1 MKQNERIKE
10 YKNSIAA
17 VKKRRQREKHNS
29 LKQKAEARRLKNLH
43 NVRRFREK
51 RKGEENLEIVEIED
65 VTNFTNRMQK
75 SRAMKKLKRAL
86 PQTPRKKAELLIN
99 LLTGKK
105 SKQSPTM
112 AKLRQMN
119 IVKSPDEIE
128 NDEIAKHVLV
138 DVKKVLT
145 HTKAQRSKDSL
156 VTKHIILAAV
166 SGESVTEN
174 RCKKKLA
181 SKLEVPIRRLSGGKR
196 IRTNV
201 LRSEQSCWTITKRKV
216 RSDAISDEDKRLAYN
231 FWLSTEISRP
241 TGNKKDVKRERLEP
255 LVYASHM
262 IHILEKT
269 QTEVYTAFLAEYPD
283 IKMSQRFFEKCK
295 PFFVRPVREQDRTTC
310 CCRYHIEF
318 RTIFSEC
325 MKQRK
330 LILESTHDR
339 AIVEA
344 RYPIFKSQA
353 DMFAETLCP
362 KGTNKEHYKTECL
375 NRKCQNC
382 GVANLLLMPE
392 ENDTTDEAIEVTWE
406 KCSAREEIQSSYFQ
420 RTEVSLHVSI
430 IYRHAVLE
438 YDGKDST
445 TENPNIIKEHFFV
458 VSNDDKHDHH
468 FVHEVQNQIK
478 EYLNSI
484 SYNVSTMH
492 EYTDGCQCQYK
503 SRHCMGDVSNGQQ
516 DFGYDRLIRNYFE
529 TSHAKGPQDAAG
541 GYVKRQADLAI
552 LRRKATIQTA
562 HDFYKFANENLQET
576 RDSSVCLRRVFRF
589 IDNID
594 RNRDRY
600 FKSIPQNR
608 NIHQIISE
616 REGLLSVRN
625 LSCYSCDSC
634 LLNMAHSCQH
644 TELVGLVKNIQT
656 EKERGCA
663 IVEDISPDDD
673 FEVVDMIRKGS
684 LVALY
689 TDDEGEDFLSN
700 EGRIMSRK
708 TEKFGN

>member
-1 MKQNERIKE
+1 
-10 YKNSIAA
+10 
-17 VKKRRQREKHNS
+17 
-29 LKQKAEARRLKNLH
+29 
-43 NVRRFREK
+43 
-51 RKGEENLEIVEIED
+51 
-65 VTNFTNRMQK
+65 MQ
-75 SRAMKKLKRAL
+75 
-86 PQTPRKKAELLIN
+86 T
-99 LLTGKK
+99 
-105 SKQSPTM
+105 
-112 AKLRQMN
+112 
-119 IVKSPDEIE
+119 
-128 NDEIAKHVLV
+128 
-138 DVKKVLT
+138 
-145 HTKAQRSKDSL
+145 
-156 VTKHIILAAV
+156 
-166 SGESVTEN
+166 
-174 RCKKKLA
+174 
-181 SKLEVPIRRLSGGKR
+181 
-196 IRTNV
+196 
-201 LRSEQSCWTITKRKV
+201 
-216 RSDAISDEDKRLAYN
+216 
-231 FWLSTEISRP
+231 
-241 TGNKKDVKRERLEP
+241 
-255 LVYASHM
+255 
-262 IHILEKT
+262 
-269 QTEVYTAFLAEYPD
+269 
-283 IKMSQRFFEKCK
+283 
-295 PFFVRPVREQDRTTC
+295 FFVRPVREQDRTTC

-689 TDDEGEDFLSN
+689 TDDEGEDFYLMKAGSCQEKLKSSETDDWQGQYP
-700 EGRIMSRK
+700 EGTTVIRGLYYRK
-708 TEKFGN
+708 TGPLSYSLIKRKNVIVSVKSVLYVTNDILTDSVIDLSLAIHEEIIGLAEQSSL

>member
-1 MKQNERIKE
+1 
-10 YKNSIAA
+10 
-17 VKKRRQREKHNS
+17 
-29 LKQKAEARRLKNLH
+29 
-43 NVRRFREK
+43 
-51 RKGEENLEIVEIED
+51 
-65 VTNFTNRMQK
+65 MQK

-406 KCSAREEIQSSYFQ
+406 KFEYVNVCTKGNLERKKLMPVKKTTKIGTLFKFLLELLSTFPSHQFRAAWQNQ
-420 RTEVSLHVSI
+420 QLKAI
-430 IYRHAVLE
+430 IYRTFLPTIVFV
-438 YDGKDST
+438 YT
-445 TENPNIIKEHFFV
+445 TFQKTL

-529 TSHAKGPQDAAG
+529 TSHAK
-541 GYVKRQADLAI
+541 
-552 LRRKATIQTA
+552 
-562 HDFYKFANENLQET
+562 
-576 RDSSVCLRRVFRF
+576 
-589 IDNID
+589 
-594 RNRDRY
+594 
-600 FKSIPQNR
+600 
-608 NIHQIISE
+608 E

-689 TDDEGEDFLSN
+689 TDDEGEDFYLMKAGSCQEKLKSSETDDWQGQYP
-700 EGRIMSRK
+700 EGTTVIRGLYYRK
-708 TEKFGN
+708 TGPLSYSLIKRKNVIVSVKSVLYVTNDILTDSVIDLSLAIHEEIIGLAEQSSL

>member
-1 MKQNERIKE
+1 
-10 YKNSIAA
+10 
-17 VKKRRQREKHNS
+17 
-29 LKQKAEARRLKNLH
+29 
-43 NVRRFREK
+43 
-51 RKGEENLEIVEIED
+51 
-65 VTNFTNRMQK
+65 
-75 SRAMKKLKRAL
+75 
-86 PQTPRKKAELLIN
+86 
-99 LLTGKK
+99 
-105 SKQSPTM
+105 M

-406 KCSAREEIQSSYFQ
+406 KFEYVNVCTKGNLERKKLMPVKKTNKNRNTFQISTGAFIYLSLTPIPSSMAKPATQGYYIEPFCQRLCSAREEIQSSYFQ

-529 TSHAKGPQDAAG
+529 TSHAK
-541 GYVKRQADLAI
+541 
-552 LRRKATIQTA
+552 
-562 HDFYKFANENLQET
+562 
-576 RDSSVCLRRVFRF
+576 
-589 IDNID
+589 
-594 RNRDRY
+594 
-600 FKSIPQNR
+600 
-608 NIHQIISE
+608 
-616 REGLLSVRN
+616 
-625 LSCYSCDSC
+625 
-634 LLNMAHSCQH
+634 
-644 TELVGLVKNIQT
+644 

-689 TDDEGEDFLSN
+689 TDDEGEDFYLMKAGSCQEKLKSSETDDWQGQYP
-700 EGRIMSRK
+700 EGTTVIRGLYYRK
-708 TEKFGN
+708 TGPLSYSLIKRKNVIVSVKSVLYVTNDILTDSVIDLSLDIHEEIIGL

>member
-1 MKQNERIKE
+1 
-10 YKNSIAA
+10 
-17 VKKRRQREKHNS
+17 
-29 LKQKAEARRLKNLH
+29 
-43 NVRRFREK
+43 
-51 RKGEENLEIVEIED
+51 
-65 VTNFTNRMQK
+65 
-75 SRAMKKLKRAL
+75 
-86 PQTPRKKAELLIN
+86 
-99 LLTGKK
+99 
-105 SKQSPTM
+105 
-112 AKLRQMN
+112 
-119 IVKSPDEIE
+119 
-128 NDEIAKHVLV
+128 
-138 DVKKVLT
+138 
-145 HTKAQRSKDSL
+145 
-156 VTKHIILAAV
+156 
-166 SGESVTEN
+166 
-174 RCKKKLA
+174 
-181 SKLEVPIRRLSGGKR
+181 
-196 IRTNV
+196 
-201 LRSEQSCWTITKRKV
+201 
-216 RSDAISDEDKRLAYN
+216 
-231 FWLSTEISRP
+231 
-241 TGNKKDVKRERLEP
+241 
-255 LVYASHM
+255 
-262 IHILEKT
+262 
-269 QTEVYTAFLAEYPD
+269 
-283 IKMSQRFFEKCK
+283 
-295 PFFVRPVREQDRTTC
+295 
-310 CCRYHIEF
+310 
-318 RTIFSEC
+318 

-382 GVANLLLMPE
+382 GVAYLLLMPE

-406 KCSAREEIQSSYFQ
+406 KF
-420 RTEVSLHVSI
+420 
-430 IYRHAVLE
+430 E
-438 YDGKDST
+438 YVNVCTKGIWK
-445 TENPNIIKEHFFV
+445 EKLMPEHFFV

-468 FVHEVQNQIK
+468 FVHEVQNPIK

-689 TDDEGEDFLSN
+689 TDDEGEDFYLMKAGSCQEKLKSSETDDWQGQYP
-700 EGRIMSRK
+700 EGTTVIRGLYYRK
-708 TEKFGN
+708 TGPLSYSLIKRKNVIVSVKSVLYVTNDILTDSVTDLSLAIHEEIIGLAEQSSL

>member
-1 MKQNERIKE
+1 
-10 YKNSIAA
+10 
-17 VKKRRQREKHNS
+17 
-29 LKQKAEARRLKNLH
+29 
-43 NVRRFREK
+43 
-51 RKGEENLEIVEIED
+51 
-65 VTNFTNRMQK
+65 
-75 SRAMKKLKRAL
+75 
-86 PQTPRKKAELLIN
+86 
-99 LLTGKK
+99 
-105 SKQSPTM
+105 
-112 AKLRQMN
+112 
-119 IVKSPDEIE
+119 
-128 NDEIAKHVLV
+128 
-138 DVKKVLT
+138 
-145 HTKAQRSKDSL
+145 
-156 VTKHIILAAV
+156 
-166 SGESVTEN
+166 
-174 RCKKKLA
+174 
-181 SKLEVPIRRLSGGKR
+181 
-196 IRTNV
+196 
-201 LRSEQSCWTITKRKV
+201 
-216 RSDAISDEDKRLAYN
+216 
-231 FWLSTEISRP
+231 
-241 TGNKKDVKRERLEP
+241 
-255 LVYASHM
+255 M

-406 KCSAREEIQSSYFQ
+406 KFEYVNVC
-420 RTEVSLHVSI
+420 TKGN
-430 IYRHAVLE
+430 LE
-438 YDGKDST
+438 RKKLMPVKKTTKIGTLFKFLLELLST
-445 TENPNIIKEHFFV
+445 FPSHQFRAAW
-458 VSNDDKHDHH
+458 
-468 FVHEVQNQIK
+468 QNQQLKAI
-478 EYLNSI
+478 I
-484 SYNVSTMH
+484 SNLSANDCICIH
-492 EYTDGCQCQYK
+492 
-503 SRHCMGDVSNGQQ
+503 
-516 DFGYDRLIRNYFE
+516 DFSENFRNYFE

-673 FEVVDMIRKGS
+673 FEAGS
-684 LVALY
+684 CQEKLKSSE
-689 TDDEGEDFLSN
+689 TDDWQGQYPEGTTVIRGLYY
-700 EGRIMSRK
+700 RK
-708 TEKFGN
+708 TGPLSYSLIKRKNVIVSVKSVLYVTNDILTDSVIDLSLAIHEEIIGLAEQSSL

>member
-1 MKQNERIKE
+1 
-10 YKNSIAA
+10 
-17 VKKRRQREKHNS
+17 
-29 LKQKAEARRLKNLH
+29 
-43 NVRRFREK
+43 
-51 RKGEENLEIVEIED
+51 
-65 VTNFTNRMQK
+65 
-75 SRAMKKLKRAL
+75 
-86 PQTPRKKAELLIN
+86 
-99 LLTGKK
+99 
-105 SKQSPTM
+105 
-112 AKLRQMN
+112 
-119 IVKSPDEIE
+119 
-128 NDEIAKHVLV
+128 
-138 DVKKVLT
+138 
-145 HTKAQRSKDSL
+145 
-156 VTKHIILAAV
+156 
-166 SGESVTEN
+166 
-174 RCKKKLA
+174 
-181 SKLEVPIRRLSGGKR
+181 
-196 IRTNV
+196 
-201 LRSEQSCWTITKRKV
+201 
-216 RSDAISDEDKRLAYN
+216 
-231 FWLSTEISRP
+231 
-241 TGNKKDVKRERLEP
+241 
-255 LVYASHM
+255 M

-406 KCSAREEIQSSYFQ
+406 KFEYVNVCTKGNLKKKTYASKKNNKNRNTFQISTGAFIYLSLTPIPSSMAKPATQGYYIEPFCQRLCSAREEIQSSYFQ

-689 TDDEGEDFLSN
+689 TDDEGEDFYLMKAGSCQEKLKSSETDDWQGQYP
-700 EGRIMSRK
+700 EGTTVIRGLYYRK
-708 TEKFGN
+708 TGPLSYSLIKRKNVIVSVKSVLYVTNDILTDSVIDLSLAIHEEIIGLAEQSSL

>member
-181 SKLEVPIRRLSGGKR
+181 SKLEVPIRRLSG
-196 IRTNV
+196 
-201 LRSEQSCWTITKRKV
+201 
-216 RSDAISDEDKRLAYN
+216 
-231 FWLSTEISRP
+231 
-241 TGNKKDVKRERLEP
+241 
-255 LVYASHM
+255 
-262 IHILEKT
+262 
-269 QTEVYTAFLAEYPD
+269 
-283 IKMSQRFFEKCK
+283 
-295 PFFVRPVREQDRTTC
+295 
-310 CCRYHIEF
+310 
-318 RTIFSEC
+318 EC

-689 TDDEGEDFLSN
+689 TDDEGEDFYLMKAGSCREKLKSSETDDWQGQYP
-700 EGRIMSRK
+700 EGTTVIRGLYYRK
-708 TEKFGN
+708 TGPLSYSLIKRKNVIVSVKSVLYVTNDILTDSVIDLSLAIHEEIIGLAEQSSL

>member
-1 MKQNERIKE
+1 
-10 YKNSIAA
+10 
-17 VKKRRQREKHNS
+17 
-29 LKQKAEARRLKNLH
+29 
-43 NVRRFREK
+43 
-51 RKGEENLEIVEIED
+51 
-65 VTNFTNRMQK
+65 
-75 SRAMKKLKRAL
+75 
-86 PQTPRKKAELLIN
+86 
-99 LLTGKK
+99 
-105 SKQSPTM
+105 M

-181 SKLEVPIRRLSGGKR
+181 SKLEVPIRRLSG
-196 IRTNV
+196 
-201 LRSEQSCWTITKRKV
+201 
-216 RSDAISDEDKRLAYN
+216 
-231 FWLSTEISRP
+231 
-241 TGNKKDVKRERLEP
+241 
-255 LVYASHM
+255 
-262 IHILEKT
+262 
-269 QTEVYTAFLAEYPD
+269 
-283 IKMSQRFFEKCK
+283 
-295 PFFVRPVREQDRTTC
+295 
-310 CCRYHIEF
+310 
-318 RTIFSEC
+318 EC

-684 LVALY
+684 LVASY
-689 TDDEGEDFLSN
+689 TDDEGEDF
-700 EGRIMSRK
+700 
-708 TEKFGN
+708 